1 MHRVNFEV
9 QYLLDGLRRVMGEG
23 FLCELPY
30 TPLMTLLSL
39 EGKIVTQCLKKDQFN
54 PVMENFFFVKWN
66 VDCFFPMTE

>member
-1 MHRVNFEV
+1 MKDFCVN
-9 QYLLDGLRRVMGEG
+9 Y
-23 FLCELPY
+23 P

-54 PVMENFFFVKWN
+54 PVMEKFFFVKWN